1 MRLHGPILQRT
12 NFFTY
17 FIGLWKNS
25 LQTKALPDVKTPISL
40 LFIIFAA
47 NSKIG
52 RRIAYLTTWRI
63 HFCVLRKNGPL
74 MYRLLFQLLP
84 QLHNHSNI

>member
-40 LFIIFAA
+40 RALLYRIFAA
-47 NSKIG
+47 DSKSG
-52 RRIAYLTTWRI
+52 KRIAYLTSRRI
-63 HFCVLRKNGPL
+63 FAFSGRMAH
-74 MYRLLFQLLP
+74 
-84 QLHNHSNI
+84 